1 MKVLQINTSL
11 NSSSTGKITHQIS
24 KIITENRGDSYIAFS
39 GRYNIN
45 KDIKES
51 FRIGSKLDFYW
62 HALMTRIF
70 DRHGFGSIGS
80 TKKLVKKI
88 ESIQPDIIHL
98 HNIHGY
104 YINIEVLF
112 NYLSLLKTPIIWT
125 MHDCWAFTGHCTH
138 FEFVGCSKWKNEC
151 HNCPQKSSYPASLI
165 KDNSKENFLNKKR
178 LFNSPSKMTIVPVS
192 SWLQN
197 QLNYS
202 FLKSYDSKVIHN
214 GIDLEVFKF
223 SESKEFIKEHKLQNK
238 FIVLGVASVW
248 TQRKGFYEFIK
259 LSSKLNKDFAIVLV
273 GVDYK
278 LQKKLPKNIISIKK
292 TSNQAKLADIYSS
305 ANLYLNLTFED
316 TFPST
321 NLESIACGTPVVTY
335 KTGGSSE
342 TIEKSG
348 GIVINQGDMGTL
360 IKTLEKIKNKSLIMA
375 SKTDL
380 RIFAEKNFNK
390 DNNFDKYIKL
400 YRSVLKAS

>member
-197 QLNYS
+197 HSLLQSKGLAFDTKDSAKLN
-202 FLKSYDSKVIHN
+202 V
-214 GIDLEVFKF
+214 EVFK
-223 SESKEFIKEHKLQNK
+223 
-238 FIVLGVASVW
+238 
-248 TQRKGFYEFIK
+248 
-259 LSSKLNKDFAIVLV
+259 
-273 GVDYK
+273 
-278 LQKKLPKNIISIKK
+278 SIK
-292 TSNQAKLADIYSS
+292 D
-305 ANLYLNLTFED
+305 
-316 TFPST
+316 
-321 NLESIACGTPVVTY
+321 
-335 KTGGSSE
+335 
-342 TIEKSG
+342 KS
-348 GIVINQGDMGTL
+348 
-360 IKTLEKIKNKSLIMA
+360 
-375 SKTDL
+375 
-380 RIFAEKNFNK
+380 
-390 DNNFDKYIKL
+390 Y
-400 YRSVLKAS
+400 KASEEMAQKYGEPEYLKGIRN